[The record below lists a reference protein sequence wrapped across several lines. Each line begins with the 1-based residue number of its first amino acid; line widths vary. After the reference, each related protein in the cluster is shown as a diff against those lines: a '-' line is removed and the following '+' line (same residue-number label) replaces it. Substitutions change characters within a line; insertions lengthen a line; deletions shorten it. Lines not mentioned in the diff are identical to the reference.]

1 MPSHQSTRPG
11 DVMADLANSLL
22 HSPKDT
28 RSPTAAQQ
36 TTTSQSS
43 SAASQDN
50 NNTNTT
56 NSANRGLSST
66 NNWKPV
72 LDRRQSWNA
81 QEYKH
86 DVLARQYGMG
96 EGGQRQQQ
104 EGAEGGVR
112 KGFSEV

>member
-11 DVMADLANSLL
+11 DAMADLANSLL

-28 RSPTAAQQ
+28 RSPTATQQ

-43 SAASQDN
+43 STSSQDN
-50 NNTNTT
+50 NNTK
-56 NSANRGLSST
+56 SADRGMSST
-66 NNWKPV
+66 NNWKPA
-72 LDRRQSWNA
+72 LDRRQSWDA

-86 DVLARQYGMG
+86 DVLSRQYGLG
-96 EGGQRQQQ
+96 EGGERQQR

-112 KGFSEV
+112 KRFSEV